1 MEYQATYFL
10 PLSLGFACVE
20 PVRDCILVPARR
32 ATSRGP
38 AMHAASCLPAYRGR
52 HAGFAGARLRSTTW
66 ARQHRGSITSM
77 CGHCRFGLSLNMFS
91 AAVWEL
97 RIHLIG
103 ESAPHLLSSVW
114 RLEWHV

>member
-52 HAGFAGARLRSTTW
+52 HAGFAGACLRPATW
-66 ARQHRGSITSM
+66 ARQHRASITTV
-77 CGHCRFGLSLNMFS
+77 CNHCLGSWLNMFS
-91 AAVWEL
+91 AADWEL
-97 RIHLIG
+97 RIHLIR
-103 ESAPHLLSSVW
+103 ERAPCLLSFAW
-114 RLEWHV
+114 RLESHV